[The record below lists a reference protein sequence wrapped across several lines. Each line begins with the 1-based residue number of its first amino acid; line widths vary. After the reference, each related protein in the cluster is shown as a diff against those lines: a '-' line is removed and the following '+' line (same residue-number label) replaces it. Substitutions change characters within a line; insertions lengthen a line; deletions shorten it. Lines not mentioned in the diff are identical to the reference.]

1 MDHVA
6 ATRHVFDLFNAG
18 DIGGFL
24 DGLAEDFVD
33 HEPVPGIPPTKAG
46 TKEVLTVMRAGFPD
60 MRFDVEDILAD
71 GDKVVARLHV
81 TGTQTGSFMG
91 IPATGRRIDVAAID
105 IVRFAD
111 DGLAHE
117 HWGVMDVMSIMQ
129 QLGVVPEG
137 MPD

>member
-6 ATRHVFDLFNAG
+6 ATRHAFALFSAG
-18 DIGGFL
+18 NIEGFL

-137 MPD
+137 MPG

>member
-1 MDHVA
+1 
-6 ATRHVFDLFNAG
+6 LFSAG
-18 DIGGFL
+18 DIEGFL

-137 MPD
+137 MPG

>member
-1 MDHVA
+1 MDHA
-6 ATRHVFDLFNAG
+6 AALRHAFDLFNAG
-18 DIGGFL
+18 DIEGFS
-24 DGLAEDFVD
+24 DSLAEDFVD

-46 TKEVLTVMRAGFPD
+46 TKELLTGMRAGFPD
-60 MRFDVEDILAD
+60 MHFDVEDILAD

-91 IPATGRRIDVAAID
+91 TPATGRRIDVAAID

-117 HWGVMDVMSIMQ
+117 QWGVMDVMSIMQ

>member
-6 ATRHVFDLFNAG
+6 TLRHAFDLFNAG
-18 DIGGFL
+18 DIEGFG
-24 DGLAEDFVD
+24 DNLAEDFVD

-46 TKEVLTVMRAGFPD
+46 TKDLLTGMRAGFPD

-91 IPATGRRIDVAAID
+91 IPATGRKIDVAAID

-137 MPD
+137 MPG

>member
-1 MDHVA
+1 M
-6 ATRHVFDLFNAG
+6 FNAG
-18 DIGGFL
+18 DIEGFS
-24 DGLAEDFVD
+24 DSLAEDFVD

-46 TKEVLTVMRAGFPD
+46 TKELLTVMRAGFPD

-105 IVRFAD
+105 IVRFAE

>member
-6 ATRHVFDLFNAG
+6 ALRHAFDLFSAG
-18 DIGGFL
+18 DIEGFV

-33 HEPVPGIPPTKAG
+33 HEPMPGIPPTKAG

-81 TGTQTGSFMG
+81 TGTQTGSFVG
-91 IPATGRRIDVAAID
+91 IPATGRKIDVAAID

-129 QLGVVPEG
+129 QLGVAPEG
-137 MPD
+137 MPG

>member
-1 MDHVA
+1 MDHEA
-6 ATRHVFDLFNAG
+6 ALRHAFGLFNAG
-18 DIGGFL
+18 DIEGFG
-24 DGLAEDFVD
+24 DSLAEDFLE

-46 TKEVLTVMRAGFPD
+46 TKELLTGMRAGFPD
-60 MRFDVEDILAD
+60 MRFDVEDILVD
-71 GDKVVARLHV
+71 GDKVVVRLHV

-91 IPATGRRIDVAAID
+91 IPATGRKIDVAAID

-137 MPD
+137 MPG

>member
-6 ATRHVFDLFNAG
+6 ALRHAFDSFNAG
-18 DIGGFL
+18 DIEGFG
-24 DGLAEDFVD
+24 DRLAEDFVD

-46 TKEVLTVMRAGFPD
+46 TKELLTGMRAGFPD

-81 TGTQTGSFMG
+81 TGTQAGSFMG
-91 IPATGRRIDVAAID
+91 IPATGRRVDVSAID

-137 MPD
+137 MPG